1 MTTASVPNLRETF
14 QRLLAE
20 KKQEKYVLRLYVAGM
35 TARSMNAVAALKTL
49 CEQLLPGRYEL
60 EIINLLEHPEL
71 AEAKEIL
78 ATPTLVKELPLP
90 VRRLVGDLMK
100 PDQVILVLQ

>member
-1 MTTASVPNLRETF
+1 MTTETVPNLSETF

-49 CEQLLPGRYEL
+49 CEQLLAGRYEL

-90 VRRLVGDLMK
+90 VRRLVGDLTK

>member
-1 MTTASVPNLRETF
+1 MTTETVPNLSETF

-20 KKQEKYVLRLYVAGM
+20 KKQDQYVLRLYVACM
-35 TARSMNAVAALKTL
+35 TARSMNSVAALKTL
-49 CEQLLPGRYEL
+49 CEQLLPGHYEL

-90 VRRLVGDLMK
+90 VRRLVGDLTK